1 MAIEDPLE
9 DFREKL
15 QKELPKAAQVT
26 QIEFEGP
33 EIAIYAQKPRA
44 FGDQS
49 SIKELAKRF
58 RKRIVIRSDPLVRKP
73 HDLSE
78 EEIRKIVPEEAEITG
93 ITFNE
98 TIGEVIIEAKKP
110 GLVIGRTG
118 TTLEEI
124 RLKTLWRPTVI
135 RTPPLKS
142 DTILKVR
149 HAIQN
154 SSEDRKAYLRTIGR
168 RIHRPALMPTSYI
181 RLTPLGGFREVG
193 RMAILIQTPESKVLI
208 DCGVNVGATDQA
220 FPRFDL
226 PEFDLNTLDA
236 VVITHS
242 HLDHCLPPETPIKM
256 ATGQWKAIGDI
267 KPGEFVTSYN
277 WEIGDFEPAKC
288 VGKTI
293 THGHTERIEIKTPY
307 HSISSSP
314 NHRFFIYGGLE
325 LREIEAQDLQRN
337 MLLPIQRPDSHE
349 SSVAIPLQTQI
360 PFGGRFPLTD
370 EMRREL
376 RHHRT
381 KKHLTQKDLAQV
393 VGVHQN
399 AISKIETKQKF
410 VTFPV
415 LKSLIEFFGIDWN
428 SFAKEHGLPKL
439 PTTLTPKLA
448 QIVGYLQGDGHK
460 SSEHSFRM
468 TEVDQSTINTYCS
481 LFHDVFGIT
490 PKIHP
495 RSGTDKLTFSIDV
508 NNAYILRFLETN
520 FLSVF
525 AKSRDLY
532 IPNILHNA
540 PNRIK
545 QAYLRGIFDAEG
557 TVVNAIRFCSYSS
570 RLRRE
575 VQFLL
580 YQLGIPANHAPTEH
594 TVTIASAQA
603 ILQYTQLVGLSSET
617 KTQKLQ
623 QLCKTKDKTYSV
635 QHFELVPISS
645 ADLAQILEC
654 AGILGRVHHSPRI
667 TDLPFAIL
675 DWYRRKSGYATRTT
689 VEQLIEVLLVRQND
703 LDTLKAS
710 VHDDLLAAR
719 RALSLPRADVAEA
732 TGMSMMQVQYREE
745 GNLQDEL
752 TTKLE
757 AFILSQIER
766 TQDQIRVMVQ
776 KINHILSLDIDWY
789 PIKEL
794 RRVPNEEPLIDIEV
808 LPNRSFVAKG
818 IVVHNCGFTPFLYKY
833 GYEGPVYCTSPT
845 QDLMTMLQVDYLEVA
860 QREGKLAPYG
870 LKDVRKL
877 IMHTIPLNYGEVTDI
892 APDVRLTLH
901 NAGHILGSSIA
912 HLHIGDGLYNLAYTG
927 DFKYARSRLLEP
939 ATDRFPR
946 LETLI
951 MESTYGAPQDLMPT
965 RKNSE
970 RQLVEYINRTLER
983 GGKVL
988 IPVLAVGRAQEL
1000 LVVIDEYMNRGTLL
1014 EAPVFV
1020 DGMIIEATAI
1030 HTAHPEYLARELRDK
1045 IFHQGQNPFLAE
1057 YFTQVDG
1064 HKVRDE
1070 ILETGPCIIL
1080 ATSGMLT
1087 GGPSVEYFK
1096 QLAGNPDNSI
1106 IFVSYQVEG
1115 TLGRRIQKGRRQ
1127 LPFRNAGDR
1136 RQVVKVE
1143 LQIHTVEGFSGHSD
1157 RRQLMDYVRRIQ
1169 PKPERVLTCHGEA
1182 SKCINLASSLHRA
1195 LAQRRRLETRAIQ
1208 NFETVRLY

>member
-9 DFREKL
+9 DFRQKL
-15 QKELPKAAQVT
+15 FKELPKAAQVT

-44 FGDQS
+44 FDDQDA
-49 SIKELAKRF
+49 IKELAKRF
-58 RKRIVIRSDPLVRKP
+58 RKRIVIRSDPEVRKP
-73 HDLSE
+73 HDISE
-78 EEIRKIVPEEAEITG
+78 EEIRKIVPEEAEITE

-124 RLKTLWRPTVI
+124 RLKTLWRPTVV

-142 DTILKVR
+142 DTIVRVR

-168 RIHRPALMPTSYI
+168 RIHRPALMPSSYI

-193 RMAILIQTPESKVLI
+193 RMSMLVQTPESKVMI

-226 PEFDLNTLDA
+226 PEFDLSTLDA

-242 HLDHCLPPETPIKM
+242 HLDHC
-256 ATGQWKAIGDI
+256 G
-267 KPGEFVTSYN
+267 
-277 WEIGDFEPAKC
+277 
-288 VGKTI
+288 
-293 THGHTERIEIKTPY
+293 
-307 HSISSSP
+307 
-314 NHRFFIYGGLE
+314 
-325 LREIEAQDLQRN
+325 
-337 MLLPIQRPDSHE
+337 
-349 SSVAIPLQTQI
+349 
-360 PFGGRFPLTD
+360 
-370 EMRREL
+370 
-376 RHHRT
+376 
-381 KKHLTQKDLAQV
+381 
-393 VGVHQN
+393 
-399 AISKIETKQKF
+399 
-410 VTFPV
+410 
-415 LKSLIEFFGIDWN
+415 
-428 SFAKEHGLPKL
+428 FA
-439 PTTLTPKLA
+439 
-448 QIVGYLQGDGHK
+448 
-460 SSEHSFRM
+460 
-468 TEVDQSTINTYCS
+468 
-481 LFHDVFGIT
+481 
-490 PKIHP
+490 
-495 RSGTDKLTFSIDV
+495 
-508 NNAYILRFLETN
+508 
-520 FLSVF
+520 
-525 AKSRDLY
+525 
-532 IPNILHNA
+532 
-540 PNRIK
+540 
-545 QAYLRGIFDAEG
+545 
-557 TVVNAIRFCSYSS
+557 
-570 RLRRE
+570 
-575 VQFLL
+575 
-580 YQLGIPANHAPTEH
+580 
-594 TVTIASAQA
+594 
-603 ILQYTQLVGLSSET
+603 
-617 KTQKLQ
+617 
-623 QLCKTKDKTYSV
+623 
-635 QHFELVPISS
+635 
-645 ADLAQILEC
+645 
-654 AGILGRVHHSPRI
+654 
-667 TDLPFAIL
+667 
-675 DWYRRKSGYATRTT
+675 
-689 VEQLIEVLLVRQND
+689 
-703 LDTLKAS
+703 
-710 VHDDLLAAR
+710 
-719 RALSLPRADVAEA
+719 
-732 TGMSMMQVQYREE
+732 
-745 GNLQDEL
+745 
-752 TTKLE
+752 
-757 AFILSQIER
+757 
-766 TQDQIRVMVQ
+766 
-776 KINHILSLDIDWY
+776 
-789 PIKEL
+789 
-794 RRVPNEEPLIDIEV
+794 
-808 LPNRSFVAKG
+808 
-818 IVVHNCGFTPFLYKY
+818 PFLYKY
-833 GYEGPVYCTSPT
+833 GYEGPLYCTSPT
-845 QDLMTMLQVDYLEVA
+845 QDLMTMLQVDYLDVA
-860 QREGKLAPYG
+860 HREGKLAPYG

-951 MESTYGAPQDLMPT
+951 MESTYGAPQDLMPS

-970 RQLVEYINRTLER
+970 RQLVDYINRTLER

-1000 LVVIDEYMNRGTLL
+1000 LVVIEEYMSRGALL

-1070 ILETGPCIIL
+1070 ILEAGPCIIL

-1157 RRQLMDYVRRIQ
+1157 RRQLMEYVRRIQ

-1195 LAQRRRLETRAIQ
+1195 QAQRRRLETRAIQ